1 MTRNKKLFLSV
12 FSALL
17 LWACWPAGG
26 FTSLV
31 FISLV
36 PLLLLEHYAVK
47 DKTNKTLFGY
57 TYLTFLLWNGATTW
71 WVCNATLGGG
81 LFAIFCNA
89 LFMTVVFQL
98 FHVVHRRA
106 GDVLGYSSL
115 IIFWLA
121 FEYLHLHW
129 ELSWPWLTLGNVF
142 STQPM
147 WVQWY
152 EWTGSLGGSLW
163 ILSVNI
169 LITQWLLTGEEKRR
183 KKMYSVLL
191 LIVIPCAVSAI
202 RYYTYTEAGKTIRVI
217 STQPNIDPYNEKF
230 SGMSNEEQIIR
241 VLQLANLES
250 PDSADYIL
258 APETAIANSL
268 WESELENYSEIK
280 LLRSYIKAYPHV
292 RLIIGAST
300 NKLYAS
306 DEKLSATARRFT
318 QQEGYYDSYNTAL
331 FIQSEKPLQIFH
343 KSKLV
348 PGVERMPYSKIFGF
362 LEKLSINMGGTSGS
376 LGVQPEPT
384 VFISSDSVVTA
395 PVICYES
402 IYGDYLAEYVR
413 KGAQWIAVITND
425 GWWGNTPGY
434 RQHFQYA
441 RIHAIELRRDIARSA
456 NTGISGFIN
465 QRGDVLQQ
473 TPYWQEAVIRERI
486 TLNNQKTVYARF
498 GDYIGVI
505 AACLILPLLLTAFLK
520 RRESI

>member
-147 WVQWY
+147 WIQWY

-230 SGMSNEEQIIR
+230 SGMSNE
-241 VLQLANLES
+241 AN
-250 PDSADYIL
+250 YQG
-258 APETAIANSL
+258 
-268 WESELENYSEIK
+268 
-280 LLRSYIKAYPHV
+280 V
-292 RLIIGAST
+292 
-300 NKLYAS
+300 
-306 DEKLSATARRFT
+306 ATC
-318 QQEGYYDSYNTAL
+318 
-331 FIQSEKPLQIFH
+331 QS
-343 KSKLV
+343 
-348 PGVERMPYSKIFGF
+348 
-362 LEKLSINMGGTSGS
+362 
-376 LGVQPEPT
+376 
-384 VFISSDSVVTA
+384 
-395 PVICYES
+395 
-402 IYGDYLAEYVR
+402 
-413 KGAQWIAVITND
+413 
-425 GWWGNTPGY
+425 
-434 RQHFQYA
+434 
-441 RIHAIELRRDIARSA
+441 
-456 NTGISGFIN
+456 
-465 QRGDVLQQ
+465 
-473 TPYWQEAVIRERI
+473 
-486 TLNNQKTVYARF
+486 
-498 GDYIGVI
+498 
-505 AACLILPLLLTAFLK
+505 
-520 RRESI
+520 